1 MDRLTV
7 PDGYEALEAGTVEA
21 YLDGRPD
28 LRSRL
33 PAGPLTVREV
43 GDGNLNLV
51 FIVRSAASPDTPG
64 IVLKQSL
71 PWVRVFGE
79 GWPLTVERAVR
90 EAHAYEAFSPVAAEA
105 LPAYLGFDEPR
116 YVLAL
121 EDLGDLRV
129 WRGALNDGEIHAGA
143 AAVVGTF
150 AARIAFWTSDFGLQP
165 EERKARL
172 VASSNPE
179 LCRITEDLVLTE
191 PYLEHEHNWHHP
203 ALDSLVAEVRADAA
217 LRREVGVLKHV
228 FRTHAEALIH
238 GDLHTGSV
246 MVGGGRTVVIDPE
259 FAFYGPV
266 AYDLGALWA
275 NAVIAEARATRL
287 GRPDAFRAHL
297 AAIIR
302 ASWDAFGM
310 ELERLWPERADAF
323 LEDGFREAWL
333 RIVWHDAVG
342 FAGTKMI
349 RRMIGFAHATDIETL
364 DEPDRSTAAAAVVR
378 IGRRLILERADITGP
393 TALWSL
399 AQDELA
405 VTEGTPT

>member
-7 PDGYEALEAGTVEA
+7 PDGYEPLEATTVEA
-21 YLDGRPD
+21 YLDSRPA
-28 LRSRL
+28 LRARL
-33 PAGPLTVREV
+33 PAGLLTVREV

-51 FIVRSAASPDTPG
+51 FIVRSAAEPDVPG

-79 GWPLTVERAVR
+79 GWPLTVERAVS
-90 EAHAYEAFSPVAAEA
+90 EAHAYEAYTPIAGEA
-105 LPAYLGFDEPR
+105 LPAYLGYDEAR
-116 YVLAL
+116 YVIAL

-129 WRGALNDGEIHAGA
+129 WRGALNDGEIHQGA
-143 AAVVGTF
+143 AGTIGRF
-150 AARIAFWTSDFGLQP
+150 VARVAFWTSDFGLQP

-203 ALDSLVAEVRADAA
+203 PLDGLAAELRADAT
-217 LRREVGVLKHV
+217 LRREVGLLKHA

-266 AYDLGALWA
+266 AFDLGALWA
-275 NAVIAEARATRL
+275 NAAIADARAAHL
-287 GRPDAFRAHL
+287 GRSEAFRAHL
-297 AAIIR
+297 ASIVR
-302 ASWDAFGM
+302 ASWDAFRM
-310 ELERLWPERADAF
+310 ELARLWPERADPF
-323 LEDGFREAWL
+323 LDDGFRDAWVQG
-333 RIVWHDAVG
+333 VWHDAVG
-342 FAGTKMI
+342 FAGTKAI
-349 RRMIGFAHATDIETL
+349 RRMIGFAHVSDIETL
-364 DEPDRSTAAAAVVR
+364 DEPDRSIAAAAVLR
-378 IGRRLILERADITGP
+378 IGRRLVLERAAIDGP
-393 TALWSL
+393 TDLWTIV
-399 AQDELA
+399 QDELR
-405 VTEGTPT
+405 EPTAASR

>member
-1 MDRLTV
+1 MDRLTT
-7 PDGYEALEAGTVEA
+7 PPGYAPLEAETVEA

-28 LRSRL
+28 VRARL
-33 PAGPLTVREV
+33 PGGPLTVREV

-51 FIVRSAASPDTPG
+51 FIVRSAATPDVPG

-79 GWPLTVERAVR
+79 GWPLTLERAVR
-90 EAHAYEAFSPVAAEA
+90 EARAYEAYEPIAAEA
-105 LPAYLGFDEPR
+105 LPAYLGFDETR

-129 WRGALNDGEIHAGA
+129 WRGALNDGERHQGA
-143 AAVVGTF
+143 ASTLGRFV
-150 AARIAFWTSDFGLQP
+150 ARIAFGTSDFGLQP

-203 ALDSLVAEVRADAA
+203 ALDPLVAEIRADTA

-246 MVGGGRTVVIDPE
+246 MVGGGRTVAIDPE

-266 AYDLGALWA
+266 AFDLGALWA
-275 NAVIAEARATRL
+275 NAAIADVRAARL
-287 GRPDAFRAHL
+287 GRPEAFRAHL
-297 AAIIR
+297 ASIVR
-302 ASWDAFGM
+302 ASWDAFRM
-310 ELERLWPERADAF
+310 ELERLWPDRADPF
-323 LEDGFREAWL
+323 LDDGFREAWV
-333 RIVWHDAVG
+333 RGVWHDAVG
-342 FAGTKMI
+342 FAGTKAI
-349 RRMIGFAHATDIETL
+349 RRMIGFAHVSDIETL
-364 DEPDRSTAAAAVVR
+364 DEPDRSAAAAAVVR
-378 IGRRLILERADITGP
+378 IGRRLILERDAVAGP
-393 TALWSL
+393 TALWTIV
-399 AQDELA
+399 QDEIA
-405 VTEGTPT
+405 APVGIPV